1 MARIDPQTT
10 KLILEGAI
18 KLVPHLIKF
27 FQSRTS
33 DGKIEIRTVIEERDY
48 DELFKHLMADGDE
61 KIRDALIRARLSG

>member
-18 KLVPHLIKF
+18 KLAPHLIKF

-48 DELFKHLMADGDE
+48 DELFKQLMADGDE
-61 KIRDALIRARLSG
+61 KIRDALIKARLSG